1 MFYNRKEQLK
11 AVFED
16 TVKRIHSDPFLRES
30 TEKSVRLTKHFAPND
45 YPSFESSSPKKGA
58 VAVTQHS
65 TFEAARKLHEK
76 YPDKRIAVLNFA
88 SATNPGGG
96 VTHGASAQEEALC
109 RCSTLYP
116 TLNQK
121 PMWEQ
126 FYNVNRAEKN
136 ALHTDAC
143 IYSPDVIVFKND
155 DSIPQTLPVQD
166 WFSVDVITCA
176 APNLRNVVSNAYNVE
191 SGSAVAVTSD
201 ELYQIHLKRARH
213 IMTVAAANH
222 ADILI
227 LGAFGCGAF
236 ANDPHV
242 VAKAMFDALK
252 EFDGCFDLIEFAIYC
267 RSYETENYDAFMS
280 RYSKEG
286 LQENESYLD

>member
-1 MFYNRKEQLK
+1 M
-11 AVFED
+11 
-16 TVKRIHSDPFLRES
+16 
-30 TEKSVRLTKHFAPND
+30 
-45 YPSFESSSPKKGA
+45 GA
-58 VAVTQHS
+58 VTVSRHS
-65 TFEAARKLHEK
+65 TFEAARKLHQK
-76 YPDKRIAVLNFA
+76 YPAKRIAVLNFA
-88 SATNPGGG
+88 SAVNPGGG
-96 VTHGASAQEEALC
+96 VTLGASAQEEALC

-126 FYNVNRAEKN
+126 FYNLNRTEKN
-136 ALHTDAC
+136 VLHSDAC
-143 IYSPDVIVFKND
+143 IYSPDVIVFKSD
-155 DSIPQTLPVQD
+155 ASIPQMLPTHE
-166 WFSVDVITCA
+166 WFAVDVISCA

-191 SGSAVAVTSD
+191 SGDAVAVTSD

-213 IMTVAAANH
+213 IMTVAAANQT
-222 ADILI
+222 DMLV

-252 EFDGCFDLIEFAIYC
+252 EFGGCFDLVEFAIYC

-280 RYSKEG
+280 RYLKEG
-286 LQENESYLD
+286 FQK

>member
-1 MFYNRKEQLK
+1 MFYNKREQLK

-16 TVKRIHSDPFLRES
+16 TVKRIQSDQFLRES
-30 TEKSVRLTKHFAPND
+30 TEKSVRLTKHFAVND

-58 VAVTQHS
+58 VAVTRHS
-65 TFEAARKLHEK
+65 TFEAAQKLHKK

-121 PMWEQ
+121 PMWEL
-126 FYNVNRAEKN
+126 FYNVNRNEKN
-136 ALHTDAC
+136 VLHSDAC
-143 IYSPDVIVFKND
+143 IYSPDVIVFKSD
-155 DSIPQTLPVQD
+155 ASIPQMLPTHE
-166 WFSVDVITCA
+166 WFAVDVISCA

-191 SGSAVAVTSD
+191 SGDAVTVTSD

-213 IMTVAAANH
+213 IMTVAAANQT
-222 ADILI
+222 DMLV

-252 EFDGCFDLIEFAIYC
+252 EFGGCFDLVEFAIYC

-280 RYSKEG
+280 IYLKEG
-286 LQENESYLD
+286 FQK

>member
-1 MFYNRKEQLK
+1 MFYNKREQLK

-16 TVKRIHSDPFLRES
+16 TVKRIQSDQFLRES
-30 TEKSVRLTKHFAPND
+30 TEKSVSLTKHFAVND
-45 YPSFESSSPKKGA
+45 YPSFESSSPKMGA
-58 VAVTQHS
+58 VTVSRHS
-65 TFEAARKLHEK
+65 TFEAARKLHKK

-96 VTHGASAQEEALC
+96 VTRGSSAQEEALC

-116 TLNQK
+116 TLKQK

-126 FYNVNRAEKN
+126 FYNVNRNEKN
-136 ALHTDAC
+136 VLHSDAC
-143 IYSPDVIVFKND
+143 IYSPDVIVF
-155 DSIPQTLPVQD
+155 THE
-166 WFSVDVITCA
+166 WFAVDVISCA

-191 SGSAVAVTSD
+191 SGDAVAVTSD

-213 IMTVAAANH
+213 IMTVAAANQT
-222 ADILI
+222 DMLV

-252 EFDGCFDLIEFAIYC
+252 EFGGCFDLVEFAIYC

-280 RYSKEG
+280 RYLKEG
-286 LQENESYLD
+286 FQK